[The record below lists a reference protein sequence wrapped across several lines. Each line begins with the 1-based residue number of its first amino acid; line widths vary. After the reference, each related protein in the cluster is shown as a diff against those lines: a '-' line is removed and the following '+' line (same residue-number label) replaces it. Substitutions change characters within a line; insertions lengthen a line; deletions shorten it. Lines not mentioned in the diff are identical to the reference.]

1 MATSKMNQLN
11 EKAFVRS
18 NECIDG
24 KTYYKQYIVIE
35 VSPLM
40 PKRGS
45 EDLLT
50 AIQPYHCQISQNG
63 TSNVT
68 SALFGSNSALL
79 AAALH
84 MTAESEAKKAKFE
97 SSAGAI
103 STHPLSLPCSSSS
116 SSVLF
121 SATGALSTQNH
132 CLPALGLTS
141 LPPDTA
147 NILATLQLKQQL
159 AAQQQIFNLGNMQ
172 NAGSSVVLSQHLDH
186 SESAARSSQLTLN
199 HYSTAKST
207 TNIGANHHEVPI
219 HKKTSNSSQV
229 NVSRVVHLRNIPS
242 DMTELEV
249 VHFCLPFGRLVNYLM
264 LKGKN
269 QAFVEYEDESGA
281 QTLVAV
287 ADACPMAIRG
297 RTIFCQFSTHQ
308 ELKTD
313 RKGAT
318 KDGSCFDEIT
328 TSESNKSANLATR
341 NKKPS
346 TSYHLSGFEPACQRG
361 NLRTLARYD
370 RPFTQLHSDHLFV
383 KRVYRRIDNLHPRR
397 HVVQLVLTSCTRP
410 LKSPPSLVAILGFF
424 NHYFSALP

>member
-1 MATSKMNQLN
+1 MKPPNLHSFGSPNMNYSYRVY
-11 EKAFVRS
+11 FR
-18 NECIDG
+18 DG
-24 KTYYKQYIVIE
+24 KTYYKHYIVIE

-50 AIQPYHCQISQNG
+50 ANIQPYHCQISRNG

-97 SSAGAI
+97 SSTGAI

-121 SATGALSTQNH
+121 SAPGALSTQNH
-132 CLPALGLTS
+132 CLSATALGLTS

-186 SESAARSSQLTLN
+186 SENATRSSLLTLN

-207 TNIGANHHEVPI
+207 TNIGANQQEVPI

-318 KDGSCFDEIT
+318 KDGSIFDEIT
-328 TSESNKSANLATR
+328 
-341 NKKPS
+341 
-346 TSYHLSGFEPACQRG
+346 PACQRG
-361 NLRTLARYD
+361 NLRTSHV
-370 RPFTQLHSDHLFV
+370 T
-383 KRVYRRIDNLHPRR
+383 IDPSSHCIAPICFRGESTD
-397 HVVQLVLTSCTRP
+397 VLTIYIH
-410 LKSPPSLVAILGFF
+410 VAM
-424 NHYFSALP
+424 